1 MKYNPLPHDAR
12 NQHKEEQSMTSNIRK
27 TRNATL
33 TFALAGVLLSLPQIS
48 FAAGRPY
55 GVAAQAQEETAAV
68 SRLNKKQF
76 KDVKVSIE
84 NGIATL
90 SGTVDLYEYKAD
102 AEKAVHKVKG
112 VEAIRNLIQV
122 AGPTVPDNELKA
134 KLGEKLAYDRVG
146 YPGETT
152 FNAITIGVENG
163 VVTLAGHAR
172 FDWDKDSAVSLVST
186 YPGVKDV
193 INDIE
198 VDPTSIMD
206 DQTRIAVARA
216 VYGNSVLNKYAID
229 PAKPIRISV
238 QNGHV
243 ELYGVVDSD
252 TDKNIAF
259 IQANSVPGVFSVKN
273 YLQVANQSSEK
284 KQTAVQ

>member
-1 MKYNPLPHDAR
+1 MKSNLP
-12 NQHKEEQSMTSNIRK
+12 K
-27 TRNATL
+27 TRNAIFA
-33 TFALAGVLLSLPQIS
+33 FALAGVLLSLPQIS
-48 FAAGRPY
+48 LAAGRPS
-55 GVAAQAQEETAAV
+55 GVAAQAQEESEAAN
-68 SRLNKKQF
+68 RLNKKQY
-76 KDVKVSIE
+76 KDVKVSVD

-90 SGTVDLYEYKAD
+90 SGTVDLFEYKAD
-102 AEKAVHKVKG
+102 AEKAMHKVKG
-112 VEAIRNLIQV
+112 GEAVRNRIQV
-122 AGPTVPDNELKA
+122 GGPSVSDNELKA

-152 FNAITIGVENG
+152 FDAISIDVQNG
-163 VVTLAGHAR
+163 VVTLGGHAR

-186 YPGVKDV
+186 YPGVRDV

-198 VDPTSIMD
+198 VDPVSIMD

-243 ELYGVVDSD
+243 ELYGVVDNQ

-259 IQANSVPGVFSVKN
+259 MQANSVPGVFSVKN
-273 YLQVANQSSEK
+273 YLQVANQTTESK
-284 KQTAVQ
+284 KPAAQ